1 MKRVNVF
8 GYRVSQDDFERL
20 LYFFTEYY
28 KKKKSVRA
36 HTKARVLLYKIL
48 YTITIKHQKGG
59 GETYSIWRNAPDD
72 IFDRLKVL
80 QVRLDQLLNDF
91 EEPILAKI
99 DKILRSAER
108 GVWEIDLETGR
119 LLTFVPQAQ
128 QIYVNVDEE
137 ELKDVGCEAEIEEK
151 INRIV
156 KEYDLHNESDL
167 ILVDILKDLLYEI
180 KQNPHDTKLLKALVD
195 IYSSLGIERSKRA
208 EEEEK
213 VESGTVADLVK
224 LYDEYVSSGDWLELE
239 KKWREEEIA
248 LLLRKLDRKFPETNE
263 PELTPEMFQIITGLS
278 VEEAKKIV
286 ENPYDD
292 KYGNKKFE

>member
-28 KKKKSVRA
+28 KKKRGVRA
-36 HTKARVLLYKIL
+36 HTRARVLLYKVL

-80 QVRLDQLLNDF
+80 QVKLDQLLNDF

-108 GVWEIDLETGR
+108 GVWEVDLETGR

-137 ELKDVGCEAEIEEK
+137 ELKDVGYEAEIEEK
-151 INRIV
+151 KPKRGGQRKPIYAPKIR
-156 KEYDLHNESDL
+156 DL
-167 ILVDILKDLLYEI
+167 IKSI
-180 KQNPHDTKLLKALVD
+180 
-195 IYSSLGIERSKRA
+195 SSLNHSKPFFFLMPNLTQQPMDPILERK
-208 EEEEK
+208 EERIQ
-213 VESGTVADLVK
+213 SQ
-224 LYDEYVSSGDWLELE
+224 Y
-239 KKWREEEIA
+239 
-248 LLLRKLDRKFPETNE
+248 
-263 PELTPEMFQIITGLS
+263 
-278 VEEAKKIV
+278 
-286 ENPYDD
+286 
-292 KYGNKKFE
+292 